1 MGTVRPTA
9 CSPTSEPPLGVA
21 LNPVVHPIA
30 WCDPFAAFA
39 PHAERPGAALLH
51 GGDFAI
57 LGLRPTQIVTGGF
70 ADLAALLTT
79 RRGVASP
86 GFGPFGGGV
95 IGYFG
100 YELGGEIE
108 RLPPPAG
115 IGPSLPDMAFA
126 AFDAVAVFDLKA
138 RAAAVVAGGL
148 PEHAPDRFAKRARD
162 RAEALAAEIAAA
174 PALER
179 EKSWGPTRWTAA
191 WTRADYEARIRRTLD
206 YIRAGDIF
214 QANIAQRFTA
224 PRPEGMRAFALFRR
238 LCRVNPAPFAAFLCV
253 DGRRAVVS
261 ASPERFLRVTVADGT
276 RRVETRPIKGTRPRG
291 GTRDD
296 DARLAAELQ
305 LSAKDRAENLIIV
318 DLLRNDLSRTAK
330 VGSVQVPSL
339 WGLESFAAVHHLV
352 SVVTAVPRPEVATLD
367 ILRSAFPGGSI
378 TGAPKVRAM
387 EIIAELEGAR
397 RGPYCGAIGWIGDD
411 GAMDT
416 SITIRT
422 LIVEDDTISVSAGGG
437 IVADSD
443 PAEEYRET
451 LVKAA
456 ALLRCLVPDPEILRE
471 EGL

>member
-1 MGTVRPTA
+1 MRADLSPLVRSIP
-9 CSPTSEPPLGVA
+9 
-21 LNPVVHPIA
+21 

-39 PHAERPGAALLH
+39 PHATRPGAALLH

-57 LGLRPTQIVTGGF
+57 LGLHPSQIVTGGF
-70 ADLAALLTT
+70 ADLAALLAA
-79 RRGVASP
+79 RGGIGSP
-86 GFGPFGGGV
+86 GFGSFAGGV

-100 YELGGEIE
+100 YELGGEVE
-108 RLPPPAG
+108 RLPSPADP
-115 IGPSLPDMAFA
+115 GPSLPDMAFA
-126 AFDAVAVFDLKA
+126 VFDAVAVFDLKA
-138 RAAAVVAGGL
+138 RTAAVVAGGL
-148 PEHAPDRFAKRARD
+148 PERDPQEFARLARERA
-162 RAEALAAEIAAA
+162 AALAAGIAAV
-174 PALER
+174 PALGAE
-179 EKSWGPTRWTAA
+179 ETWGPTRWTAA
-191 WTRADYEARIRRTLD
+191 WSRADYEARIRSTLD

-214 QANIAQRFTA
+214 QANIAQRFHA
-224 PRPEGMRAFALFRR
+224 PRPEGMTAFGLFRR

-253 DGRRAVVS
+253 DARRAIVS
-261 ASPERFLRVTVADGT
+261 ASPERFLRVSVAADG
-276 RRVETRPIKGTRPRG
+276 RRSVETRPIKGTRPRG
-291 GTRDD
+291 ATPED

-305 LSAKDRAENLIIV
+305 ASAKDRAENLMIV
-318 DLLRNDLSRTAK
+318 DLLRNDLSRTARL
-330 VGSVQVPSL
+330 GSVQVPKL

-352 SVVTAVPRPEVATLD
+352 SVVTAEPRAEVPTLD
-367 ILRSAFPGGSI
+367 ILKSAFPGGSI

-387 EIIAELEGAR
+387 EIIAELEAAR

-422 LIVEDDTISVSAGGG
+422 LIVDDDTISLSAGGG

-456 ALLRCLVPDPEILRE
+456 ALLRCVTPDPEILSE